1 MTPVLPT
8 SGAGSTE
15 VRKTVT
21 VVFSDL
27 ADSTLLGAQLD
38 TETLR
43 RVMSRYFES
52 MRVVLERHG
61 GTLEKYIGDAIMAV
75 FGVPVLHEDDALRAV
90 RAAAEMRDALAALND
105 EVDREYGFRLSA
117 RIGVNTGEVVAGD
130 PSHGHLIVTGRAVNI
145 AKRLEEAAETSEI
158 LIGESTR
165 LLVRNAALLEPV
177 DDRAAKGSAPLPAWR
192 LVGVLSEAPAV
203 PRRLTAPLVGRR
215 FELTLLRQAFD
226 RSASDGTGHFV
237 TLLGSAGVGKSRLV
251 TELLAQLEDSAT
263 VLKGRCL
270 PYGEG
275 ITYWPLTQ
283 IVRAAAGL
291 GAQSPAEEAV
301 AAIAARLGGERNAG
315 LIAERMAGA
324 LGVAGPG
331 VGKTDETSWAVRKL
345 FEALARPRPL
355 VVVLE
360 DLHWAEPTFLDLVED
375 VSDSRDAPVLMLCI
389 ARPELLDERPT
400 WGGGKL
406 NATTILLDPLNEVEC
421 RELIGNLLAGEP
433 VAAEAAIRIA
443 EAAEGNPLFT
453 EELVALLVDEELLTR
468 EGDRWTTAS
477 HLAQLPV
484 PPSIQTLLSA
494 RIERLPDDE
503 RALVTRASVEGSVFH
518 RSAATTLAPGLAEA
532 AVEPAL
538 TALVRKDV
546 IRPERSSFAGDD
558 AYRFR
563 HVLIRD
569 AAYNLLSKETRAELH
584 ERFADWLEDAAGGRP
599 AALEEIVGYHLEQ
612 AYRARRDLVSADAAG
627 HPLAAR
633 AALGLESGGRR
644 ALARGDLPAA
654 TSLLERARWLAVE
667 AEDEQA
673 EARVLVEQ
681 QFLQLLHAEEG
692 GTEEAARTVE
702 RFIPLFDRLD
712 DQQGLCSARRL
723 EAWLHWN
730 EARAAAAAE
739 AWERAAAHAR
749 RAGDEHARAEILTW
763 IASSLWFGP
772 VPVAEGIRRCEE
784 IRREVSGD
792 AESEALT
799 LRHLGGLHAMEGR
812 FDVAR
817 ELLATSNAVFAD
829 FGLTLNAA
837 TSHTE
842 AVVELQAG
850 EPAAAE
856 ASLRRGYDALV
867 EMGERA
873 FLSTTAAFLGR
884 ALLEQERDAEAEDLA
899 ETSALL
905 ADRGDLLTQVLWRGV
920 RARILAKRG
929 AVEEAEALA
938 REAVTLAERTDFV
951 NHQADALVDLAY
963 ILNEA
968 GRAKEARAAV
978 KQALRLYQRK
988 GNLVAARKIRS
999 DLAVLLQT

>member
-1 MTPVLPT
+1 M
-8 SGAGSTE
+8 SGEPPARTGPAE

-27 ADSTLLGAQLD
+27 VESTQLGGQLD
-38 TETLR
+38 PETLR
-43 RVMSRYFES
+43 RVMARYFAS
-52 MRVVLERHG
+52 MRAVLERHG
-61 GTLEKYIGDAIMAV
+61 ATLEKYIGDAIMAV

-90 RAAAEMRDALAALND
+90 RAAVEMRDALAELND
-105 EVDREYGFRLSA
+105 EIDREYGFRLAA
-117 RIGVNTGEVVAGD
+117 RIGVNTGEVIAGD
-130 PSHGHLIVTGRAVNI
+130 PSQGHLFVTGRAVNV

-158 LIGESTR
+158 LIGDATR

-177 DDRAAKGSAPLPAWR
+177 DDRSSKGSAPLRAWR
-192 LVGVLSEAPAV
+192 LVGVLTGAPAL
-203 PRRLTAPLVGRR
+203 PRRLDAPLVGRR
-215 FELTLLRQAFD
+215 VELSLLRQAFD
-226 RSASDGTGHFV
+226 RAASDGTGHFV
-237 TLLGSAGVGKSRLV
+237 TLLGSAGVGKSRLAS
-251 TELLAQLEDSAT
+251 ELLAEIGDRAT
-263 VLKGRCL
+263 VLSGRCL

-275 ITYWPLTQ
+275 ITYWPLAE
-283 IVRAAAGL
+283 IVRGAAGL
-291 GAQSPAEEAV
+291 GGRGSAEDAV
-301 AAIAARLGGERNAG
+301 AAIADLLGGEGNAG
-315 LIAERMAGA
+315 LIAERVAET

-331 VGKTDETSWAVRKL
+331 AGKTEETSWAVRKL
-345 FEALARPRPL
+345 FEALARSRPV

-360 DLHWAEPTFLDLVED
+360 DLHWAEPTFLDLVEH
-375 VSDSRDAPVLMLCI
+375 VSDSREAAVLLLCI
-389 ARPELLDERPT
+389 ARPELLDQRPT

-406 NATTILLDPLNEVEC
+406 NATTILLDPLNEGEC

-433 VAAEAAIRIA
+433 VAVEAANRIA

-494 RIERLPDDE
+494 RVERLPDDE
-503 RALVTRASVEGSVFH
+503 RGLLTRASVEGAVFH
-518 RSAATTLAPGLAEA
+518 RSAATTLAGIAEA
-532 AVEPAL
+532 AVEPTL
-538 TALVRKDV
+538 TALVRKDI
-546 IRPERSSFAGDD
+546 IRPERSSVPGDD

-569 AAYNLLSKETRAELH
+569 AAYNLLSKETRADLH
-584 ERFADWLEDAAGGRP
+584 ERFADWLEGAAGDGP
-599 AALEEIVGYHLEQ
+599 AELEEIVGYHLEQ
-612 AYRARRDLVSADAAG
+612 AYRCRRDLASTDATG

-633 AALGLESGGRR
+633 AAVGLESAGRR

-667 AEDEQA
+667 AEDERA

-692 GTEEAARTVE
+692 GTEEAARAVARLVPLFE
-702 RFIPLFDRLD
+702 RFD

-730 EARAAAAAE
+730 KARAAAAAE
-739 AWERAAAHAR
+739 AWERAAGHAR

-772 VPVAEGIRRCEE
+772 VPVTEGIRRCEE
-784 IRREVSGD
+784 IRHEVSGD

-799 LRHLGGLHAMEGR
+799 LRHLAGLHAMEGR
-812 FDVAR
+812 FDLAR

-850 EPAAAE
+850 DPAAAE

-884 ALLEQERDAEAEDLA
+884 ALLEQERDAEAEALA
-899 ETSALL
+899 ETSARL
-905 ADRGDLLTQVLWRGV
+905 ADRDDLLTQILWRGV

-929 AVEEAEALA
+929 ASEEAEALA

-951 NHQADALVDLAY
+951 NHQADALVDSAH
-963 ILNEA
+963 ILHTA
-968 GRAKEARAAV
+968 GRAKEAGAAV
-978 KQALRLYQRK
+978 RQGLRLYELK